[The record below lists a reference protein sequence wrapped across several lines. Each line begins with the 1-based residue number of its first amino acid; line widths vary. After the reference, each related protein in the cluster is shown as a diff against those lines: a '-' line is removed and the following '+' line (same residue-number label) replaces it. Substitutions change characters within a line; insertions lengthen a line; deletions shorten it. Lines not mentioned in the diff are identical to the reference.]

1 MLTRSM
7 SKNTVISAILNDIV
21 NHIVKSKRK
30 VLFHS
35 QPVTETREFVVEK
48 HMHRT
53 PYTNVGLKA
62 LMDEEEVLE
71 CKPVMAEKV
80 PLLCRSEP
88 MPLSVI
94 WKIADEIRQKR
105 ILDLEKFIQ
114 ETELNLLDAAPEY
127 VTDQDVW
134 GDDMYD

>member
-1 MLTRSM
+1 M
-7 SKNTVISAILNDIV
+7 SKNKMMTTILNDIV
-21 NHIVKSKRK
+21 DKVVGPKRK
-30 VLFHS
+30 VSFHS
-35 QPVTETREFVVEK
+35 QPVSETREFLVDK

-53 PYTNVGLKA
+53 PFTNVGLKA
-62 LMDEEEVLE
+62 LMDKEEVHE

-80 PLLCRSEP
+80 PMLCRSEP

-94 WKIADEIRQKR
+94 WKIANEIRQKR
-105 ILDLEKFIQ
+105 IQDLEKFIQ
-114 ETELNLLDAAPEY
+114 ETELNLRGATTEY